1 MNPLRGTTNKV
12 ASLLAAFMMVTV
24 MTGVSS
30 ADEAQ
35 VSLPQLGSDPV
46 VLRLQG
52 DAPEAAEP
60 SDFLQV
66 FVGTPDLCCEGRT
79 PIAGRYAFDGTSVA
93 FSPAFGFE
101 PGQEYLARTVAQTG
115 EAELTSFQIASEATV
130 QDAAVMQIYPSGDVL
145 PENSLRFYIHFATPM
160 KPHVA
165 FDYIRLR
172 DALGNTD
179 EAAFM
184 RFKQELWNEDRTRLT
199 VLLDPGRIKRNVATN
214 VELGPALLEGQRYTL
229 QVEAGWPSADDRSV
243 LPGFAK
249 SFTVG
254 SSLRSLP
261 SLDFWEATRPCVG
274 TQGSLYVTFDRPF
287 DRHLLD
293 QSIRVAGSDGR
304 DIEGALIVGSGERSL
319 IFTPDAAWSGDTIQ
333 LFVDATLEDVAA
345 NNFRDLLDHVGT
357 DTNDFESNV
366 LVVPLNAACD

>member
-1 MNPLRGTTNKV
+1 MRHLRGITNKV
-12 ASLLAAFMMVTV
+12 ASLLAAFIMVTV
-24 MTGVSS
+24 MTGVAY

-35 VSLPQLGSDPV
+35 VSLPELGSDPV

-60 SDFLQV
+60 SDLLQV
-66 FVGTPDLCCEGRT
+66 FVGKPDLCCEGRT
-79 PIAGRYAFDGTSVA
+79 PIAGRYAFDGNSVA

-101 PGQEYLARTVAQTG
+101 PGQDYVARTVAQTG

-130 QDAAVMQIYPSGDVL
+130 QDAAVTQIYPSGDVL
-145 PENSLRFYIHFATPM
+145 PENVLRFYIHFATPM

-214 VELGPALLEGQRYTL
+214 VELGPALLEGERYTL
-229 QVEAGWPSADDRSV
+229 EIAAGWPSADGRSV
-243 LPGFAK
+243 LPRFAK

-254 SSLRSLP
+254 SSLRALP
-261 SLDFWEATRPCVG
+261 SLDVWEATEPCVG

-293 QSIRVAGSDGR
+293 QNIRVTGGNGR
-304 DIEGALIVGSGERSL
+304 DIDGTLIVGSSERSL
-319 IFTPDAAWSGDTIQ
+319 IFTPDAAWFGDTIQ
-333 LFVDATLEDVAA
+333 IIVDATLEDVAA
-345 NNFRDLLDHVGT
+345 NNFRDLLDHVGNET
-357 DTNDFESNV
+357 NVDTEGV
-366 LVVPLNAACD
+366 LIVPLKAACD